1 MKIVY
6 SFNKKGF
13 EARFWEREIT
23 AASTD
28 SVEFIP
34 FNHDPYLDVVRYIRA
49 QLLDNLYYERNT
61 SLMRMYAD
69 IERVLSRAHADVLV
83 VDNCPPYHPEF
94 LRGLPVY
101 RVLRVNDGPLAAYDR
116 DFAYLHAY
124 DHVLYHSAAYSR
136 DLTMPQKLEYC
147 GAKRHDFWP
156 LALFDSAF
164 DQNISETEL
173 FSGRRDVDVVFI
185 GSFARGKM
193 PVLAQMKKYFG
204 RRCVMHGLINFP
216 KNVYFNFKYGFP
228 GWMSPMPMEQFA
240 TLYRRSKIGF
250 NIHNRGKYTVG
261 NFRLFELPANGVM
274 QVSDGG
280 EYLSQFF
287 EPGRE
292 IILADET
299 DAMISRIDYYLTRE
313 KERHELARAGYR
325 AVMSRHRFKP
335 RMSELESLVRT
346 GMRIDRE
353 ARGDA
358 VRRSMS

>member
-1 MKIVY
+1 
-6 SFNKKGF
+6 
-13 EARFWEREIT
+13 
-23 AASTD
+23 
-28 SVEFIP
+28 
-34 FNHDPYLDVVRYIRA
+34 
-49 QLLDNLYYERNT
+49 
-61 SLMRMYAD
+61 
-69 IERVLSRAHADVLV
+69 
-83 VDNCPPYHPEF
+83 
-94 LRGLPVY
+94 
-101 RVLRVNDGPLAAYDR
+101 
-116 DFAYLHAY
+116 
-124 DHVLYHSAAYSR
+124 
-136 DLTMPQKLEYC
+136 
-147 GAKRHDFWP
+147 
-156 LALFDSAF
+156 
-164 DQNISETEL
+164 
-173 FSGRRDVDVVFI
+173 
-185 GSFARGKM
+185 
-193 PVLAQMKKYFG
+193 
-204 RRCVMHGLINFP
+204 
-216 KNVYFNFKYGFP
+216 
-228 GWMSPMPMEQFA
+228 MPMEQFA